1 MKNNKEIP
9 FQRIIDRLPNNK
21 KNIFQFITK
30 STGFEYKYLQSLY
43 MGRLQNP
50 KLKNVIVIT
59 NCINNMFDEH
69 HKVDFNEWVYPAE
82 TKLKAQDKIIKA
94 LNL

>member
-1 MKNNKEIP
+1 MTKSKEVP

-21 KNIFQFITK
+21 KNIFQYVTN
-30 STGFEYKYLQSLY
+30 STGVEYKYLQALY

-59 NCINNMFDEH
+59 NCINSMFDEN
-69 HKVDFNEWVYPAE
+69 HKVDFNEWVFPAE
-82 TKLKAQDKIIKA
+82 TTLRAQEKIKKA
-94 LNL
+94 LNS